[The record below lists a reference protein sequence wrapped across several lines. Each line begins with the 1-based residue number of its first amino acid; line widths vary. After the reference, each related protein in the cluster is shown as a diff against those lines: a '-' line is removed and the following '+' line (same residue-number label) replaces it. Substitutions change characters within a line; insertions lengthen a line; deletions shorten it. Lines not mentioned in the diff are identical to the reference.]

1 MDNKKIISEMTL
13 AREQF
18 NLAKD
23 TGIGLAAAKEKMKNI
38 GFTYFDDLLEAAKKA
53 VALEDEVATL
63 NVALEDSDRELAA
76 LKNAAQTGKKKI
88 AE

>member
-63 NVALEDSDRELAA
+63 NVALEDSDRELSA
-76 LKNAAQTGKKKI
+76 LKKNAAKPAQ
-88 AE
+88 A